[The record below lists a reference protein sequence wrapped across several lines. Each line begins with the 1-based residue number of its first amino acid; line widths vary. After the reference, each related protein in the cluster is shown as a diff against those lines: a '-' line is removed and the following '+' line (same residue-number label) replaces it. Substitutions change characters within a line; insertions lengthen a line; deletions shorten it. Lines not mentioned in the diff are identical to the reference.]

1 VFKIIKRFFS
11 TQNMVPKEF
20 VKGEITPSKEAYK
33 TTVDMAT
40 PAVAEMVSITLIGMI
55 DMAMVGAMG
64 AFAVAAIGLT
74 MQPRMIFMA
83 LFIALNIGVTAIVSR
98 QKGAGNQDE
107 AKLCLRTGILLSG
120 ILSIV
125 VAIVAFFTAGPFM
138 VLAGAEPDT
147 LGYAIEYFRIF
158 AISFLFTGLST
169 TICAAQRG
177 IGDTRVTLMVNLP
190 ANIVKIIFNFLL
202 IGGNLGFP
210 AMGVAGAGW
219 ATVIAAFV
227 SFLLAVHSLT
237 KKKSYLHTSIKDSW
251 QPDFSMMKRIF
262 KIGGNSAV
270 EQLALRIGF
279 FLYARIVAGL
289 GTNAFAAHM
298 IGMQLMSLSFTFADG
313 IAAAATS
320 LVGQNLGKKRP
331 DLSMMYGKIG
341 QRCAFVVALVLG
353 TTSFLIRN
361 HFPMIF
367 ADDVEVIMLAA
378 SVIIVLGFLQPIQTS
393 QIVMAGTLR
402 GAGDTRYVA
411 QTMLIT
417 VTVMRPLVAFIFV
430 YLIGWGLQGA
440 WISIVFD
447 QILRLFLLTRRFSRG
462 GWMQIR
468 V

>member
-1 VFKIIKRFFS
+1 
-11 TQNMVPKEF
+11 MVSKELS
-20 VKGEITPSKEAYK
+20 KGEITPTKEAYK

-40 PAVAEMVSITLIGMI
+40 PAVAEMVSISIISMI
-55 DMAMVGAMG
+55 DMAMVGQIG

-74 MQPRMIFMA
+74 AQPRMIFMS

-107 AKLCLRTGILLSG
+107 AKLCMRTGILMSAAVAVVVS
-120 ILSIV
+120 IL
-125 VAIVAFFTAGPFM
+125 AFFTARYFM
-138 VLAGAEPDT
+138 ELAGAQYDT
-147 LGYAIEYFRIF
+147 LEPATEYFRIL
-158 AISFLFTGLST
+158 AASFLFTGLST

-219 ATVIAAFV
+219 ATVISAFV

-237 KKKSYLHTSIKDSW
+237 KKKSYLHTSLKDNW
-251 QPDFSMMKRIF
+251 RPDYSMMKRIF

-279 FLYARIVAGL
+279 FIYARIVAGL
-289 GTNAFAAHM
+289 GTGAFAAHM
-298 IGMQLMSLSFTFADG
+298 IGMQLMHLSFTFADG

-341 QRCAFVVALVLG
+341 QRCALVVALFLG
-353 TTSFLIRN
+353 VASFLMRN
-361 HFPMIF
+361 TFPLIF
-367 ADDVEVIMLAA
+367 AYEADVIIMAS
-378 SVIIVLGFLQPIQTS
+378 SVIIILGFLQPIQTS

-402 GAGDTRYVA
+402 GAGDTRFVA
-411 QTMLIT
+411 LTMLIT
-417 VTVMRPLVAFIFV
+417 VTFIRPFVAYLFV
-430 YLIGWGLQGA
+430 YPIGWGLTGA
-440 WISIVFD
+440 WISIAFD
-447 QILRLFLLTRRFSRG
+447 QILRLVLLTRRFSKG
-462 GWMQIR
+462 TWAQIN